1 MRIDGYWFFQWG
13 LGEVMGSTWG
23 KGFYFVRFYV
33 VNWGLV
39 VWVQGAGWASL
50 GGWKILAKA
59 CDLRMLAW
67 VVLLEWVVAL
77 DWVRVWDSC
86 VDSCVD
92 ALLFVLF
99 ITIFLLCVMGQR
111 NVDCYQ

>member
-1 MRIDGYWFFQWG
+1 MRIDGYWFVQWG

-59 CDLRMLAW
+59 YDLRMLAW

-77 DWVRVWDSC
+77 DWVRVWDS
-86 VDSCVD
+86 
-92 ALLFVLF
+92 LFVWMHYCLF
-99 ITIFLLCVMGQR
+99 CL
-111 NVDCYQ
+111 

>member
-1 MRIDGYWFFQWG
+1 MRIDGFWFFQWG
-13 LGEVMGSTWG
+13 LSEVMGSTWG

-39 VWVQGAGWASL
+39 VWVQEAGWASL

-59 CDLRMLAW
+59 CNLRGLGMLAW

-77 DWVRVWDSC
+77 DWVRVWDS
-86 VDSCVD
+86 
-92 ALLFVLF
+92 LFMWMHYCLF
-99 ITIFLLCVMGQR
+99 CL
-111 NVDCYQ
+111 